1 MIQIYFMS
9 ISLAFAINSALLS
22 AGTTDGS
29 KSDFDTKGAKV
40 GLFLII
46 MAGVVLLRPIALK
59 VMYGMLY
66 EPYGRVE
73 DYNDTYGE

>member
-1 MIQIYFMS
+1 MMIQIYFMS

-22 AGTTDGS
+22 AGNGGYSDINTT
-29 KSDFDTKGAKV
+29 GAKV
-40 GLFLII
+40 GLFFII
-46 MAGVVLLRPIALK
+46 MVGVLLLRPISLK

-73 DYNDTYGE
+73 DYIDTAEE

>member
-1 MIQIYFMS
+1 MS

-22 AGTTDGS
+22 AGNGDTGG
-29 KSDFDTKGAKV
+29 FDTLGAKV

-46 MAGVVLLRPIALK
+46 MAGFVLLRPIALK
-59 VMYGMLY
+59 IMYGMLY

-73 DYNDTYGE
+73 DYNDTSEE